1 MKRKDKS
8 NEEGKD
14 LSREELQPRPHELER
29 CQLSTTPRRS
39 STNQGIKRV
48 AASRFVPR
56 NVDGISKNLT
66 TYGSPKVN
74 LDSRLLNYVLHL
86 LTLPSPS
93 LAWLCGILDLPFYAR
108 RRMGK
113 LYRVSLKA
121 ANCGYMDVWMPM
133 CFTLVKFR
141 DLSDDSD
148 QGSEANENERHPP
161 TVEPLEALPEPDE
174 VNDMEIDHSGSSN
187 AVVLHDDKK
196 YYPLASGQL
205 EFCCMA
211 PMSKPWLKKKMRN
224 PSLNQLSTPSRFE
237 NSPLLKKGKLYPRQP
252 SPSMPHIS
260 FPKFSRFM
268 VDLMSHPESVRNV
281 AVVGHLHHGK
291 TALLDMLVHETH
303 DFEWDTSKPLLYTDT
318 HILEQQ
324 RGISLKSSPMSFV
337 LQNSKQKSFLVNMID
352 TPGHVNFLDEVTNSL
367 RLVDGAVLV
376 VDAVEGVFSGGMQVL
391 VSTDK
396 IIRHLVQEGIPIVL
410 VVNKVDRLILELR
423 LPPADA
429 YYKLKH
435 TIEEVNTVISSCN
448 PDPIHRVSPELGNV
462 GFASTEMGWCFN
474 LTSFAKMYR
483 DTFCTSKKDLFDITA
498 FSKRLWGNIWYIP
511 EQRKFVKRNVGGECK
526 RTFDHFIMEPLYK
539 LYGQVLGSE
548 QGPLKETLAD
558 LGIYLKPSAYKLDV
572 RPLLRIV
579 LSQFFGPSTG
589 LVDMISSHIPNPHV
603 SAAAKLKS
611 NYTGPL
617 DSPLAQH
624 IEKSDP
630 AGPLVIQ
637 ITKLYPT
644 HDANEFRSFGRVL
657 SGVAQAG
664 VKVKVL
670 GEGYSVDD
678 EEDMVEALIDR
689 VFIFESRY
697 SVETSGVPAGNLCLL
712 SGIDNSITK
721 TATVVESAY
730 TRPGGPG
737 EGENL
742 YIFKPISHLT
752 KSVLKIAVEPL
763 NPSELP
769 KLLEGLRKVNKTYPL
784 VEIKVE
790 ESGEHVII
798 GTGEIYLDCCLFD
811 LREIFSE
818 IEIKV
823 SDPVVKFCET
833 VVDTSVIK
841 CYAETP
847 NKKNKLT
854 MIAEPLEKGIAE
866 EIETGRINI
875 RMPAKTLSQHF
886 MNNYQWDLLASR
898 SIWAF
903 GPEIDGGG
911 TNILVNDTLPTE
923 VDKKLLFSVKESIK
937 QGFQWATREGPICDE
952 PIRNVKFKLL
962 DATLADEPI
971 YRGGGQIIPTA
982 RRVCYSSFMMATP
995 RLMEPVYYIEVQA
1008 PADCVPAVYLVLA
1021 RRRGHVTQD
1030 IPKPGSPLYTVKAY
1044 IPVIDANGFETD
1056 LRTHT
1061 QGQSFCMQTFDHWS
1075 IVPGDPTDKS
1085 ITLRPLEPASAQ
1097 ALVVLNFPP
1106 LVFRAALAMSL
1117 LRPDGGKDWG
1127 ITCRLQNHLH
1137 IAYFLAVHRGRSRG
1151 CVNCCGPRKPVGM
1164 ITHGGL
1170 ALQQPGSRS
1179 CLLAVKM
1186 FAASML
1192 STKA

>member
-1 MKRKDKS
+1 MDQYD
-8 NEEGKD
+8 EWG
-14 LSREELQPRPHELER
+14 
-29 CQLSTTPRRS
+29 
-39 STNQGIKRV
+39 
-48 AASRFVPR
+48 
-56 NVDGISKNLT
+56 
-66 TYGSPKVN
+66 
-74 LDSRLLNYVLHL
+74 NYI
-86 LTLPSPS
+86 
-93 LAWLCGILDLPFYAR
+93 G
-108 RRMGK
+108 
-113 LYRVSLKA
+113 
-121 ANCGYMDVWMPM
+121 
-133 CFTLVKFR
+133 

-148 QGSEANENERHPP
+148 SESLEEKTTHAKLPSPSDFDSN
-161 TVEPLEALPEPDE
+161 PLGALPEPD
-174 VNDMEIDHSGSSN
+174 DHALMEIDDIGPSQ

-196 YYPLASGQL
+196 YYPLASELYGPDVETMVEEEDAQPLSEPIINPIKVRKFTIL
-205 EFCCMA
+205 EKGADVPQTNF
-211 PMSKPWLKKKMRN
+211 SK
-224 PSLNQLSTPSRFE
+224 Q
-237 NSPLLKKGKLYPRQP
+237 
-252 SPSMPHIS
+252 
-260 FPKFSRFM
+260 FM
-268 VDLMSHPESVRNV
+268 LDLMSHSESVRNV

-291 TALLDMLVHETH
+291 TALIDMLVHETH
-303 DFEWDTSKPLLYTDT
+303 PFDWDTSKPLRYTDT
-318 HILEQQ
+318 HILSQQ
-324 RGISLKSSPMSFV
+324 RGISLKSSSMSFV
-337 LQNSKQKSFLVNMID
+337 LPNSKNKSFLVNMID

-367 RLVDGAVLV
+367 RLVDGAILV
-376 VDAVEGVFSGGMQVL
+376 VDAVEGVL
-391 VSTDK
+391 VTSEK
-396 IIRHLVQEGIPIVL
+396 IIRHLLQENIPIVL

-435 TIEEVNTVISSCN
+435 TIEEVNTIISSVN
-448 PDPIHRVSPELGNV
+448 PDPKFRVSPELGNV

-483 DTFCTSKKDLFDITA
+483 DTYCQDKRDLFDIEE
-498 FSKRLWGNIWYIP
+498 FGKRLWGNIWYIP
-511 EQRKFVKRNVGGECK
+511 EEKKFVKKNKGSGV
-526 RTFDHFIMEPLYK
+526 RTFDHFILEPLYK

-548 QGPLKETLAD
+548 QAELQETLST

-589 LVDMISSHIPNPHV
+589 LVDMIAAHIPDPRL
-603 SAAAKLKS
+603 SADSKLLT

-617 DSPLAQH
+617 DSPIANH
-624 IEKSDP
+624 IRESDP
-630 AGPLVIQ
+630 KGPLIIQ

-644 HDANEFRSFGRVL
+644 HDAGEFRSFGRVL
-657 SGVAQAG
+657 SGVARAG

-670 GEGYSVDD
+670 GEGYSIND
-678 EEDMVEALIDR
+678 EEDMVEATIEK
-689 VFIFESRY
+689 VSISESRY
-697 SVETSGVPAGNLCLL
+697 SIETSGVPAGNLCLL

-721 TATVVESAY
+721 TATVIESSY
-730 TRPGGPG
+730 TSPGGAG
-737 EGENL
+737 EGESL

-752 KSVLKIAVEPL
+752 KSILKIAVEPL

-790 ESGEHVII
+790 ESGEHVVI

-833 VVDTSVIK
+833 VVDTSVIR

-854 MIAEPLEKGIAE
+854 MIAEPLERGIAE
-866 EIETGRINI
+866 DIETGKINI
-875 RMPAKTLSQHF
+875 RMPPKTLSQHF
-886 MNNYQWDLLASR
+886 MGTYQWDLLSSR

-903 GPEIDGGG
+903 GPEEEGGG
-911 TNILVNDTLPTE
+911 TNILMNDTLPTE
-923 VDKKLLFSVKESIK
+923 VDRTLLSSVKESVK
-937 QGFQWATREGPICDE
+937 QGFQWGTREGPICDE
-952 PIRNVKFKLL
+952 PIRNVKFRLL

-1008 PADCVPAVYLVLA
+1008 PADCVPAVYAVLA

-1061 QGQSFCMQTFDHWS
+1061 QGQSFCLQTFDHWS

-1085 ITLRPLEPASAQ
+1085 IVLRPLEPASAQ
-1097 ALVVLNFPP
+1097 ALARDMALKTRRRKGLGDNMSVAKYIEAD
-1106 LVFRAALAMSL
+1106 LVSALIAAGQEDL
-1117 LRPDGGKDWG
+1117 LG
-1127 ITCRLQNHLH
+1127 
-1137 IAYFLAVHRGRSRG
+1137 
-1151 CVNCCGPRKPVGM
+1151 
-1164 ITHGGL
+1164 
-1170 ALQQPGSRS
+1170 
-1179 CLLAVKM
+1179 
-1186 FAASML
+1186 
-1192 STKA
+1192 

>member
-1 MKRKDKS
+1 MGSGDMGRDIRD
-8 NEEGKD
+8 ED
-14 LSREELQPRPHELER
+14 LSLD
-29 CQLSTTPRRS
+29 
-39 STNQGIKRV
+39 RV
-48 AASRFVPR
+48 AALRCK
-56 NVDGISKNLT
+56 IS
-66 TYGSPKVN
+66 
-74 LDSRLLNYVLHL
+74 DSSVTDWVH
-86 LTLPSPS
+86 TH
-93 LAWLCGILDLPFYAR
+93 
-108 RRMGK
+108 
-113 LYRVSLKA
+113 SLKDSLGGQQ
-121 ANCGYMDVWMPM
+121 NQRKLQTVQSLSENIGTQHLSRYLQPHLSVGINIVDEYDEWGN
-133 CFTLVKFR
+133 FIG

-148 QGSEANENERHPP
+148 KGSEANDDDRHSPIAETLAP
-161 TVEPLEALPEPDE
+161 LPEPDE
-174 VNDMEIDHSGSSN
+174 MNDMEVDHVGSSN

-196 YYPLASGQL
+196 YYPLAMELYGPDVETMVEEEDAQPLTEPIINPIKIRKFTIVEKGEAVPETTFSKQ
-205 EFCCMA
+205 FMA
-211 PMSKPWLKKKMRN
+211 
-224 PSLNQLSTPSRFE
+224 
-237 NSPLLKKGKLYPRQP
+237 
-252 SPSMPHIS
+252 
-260 FPKFSRFM
+260 
-268 VDLMSHPESVRNV
+268 DLMSHPESVRNV

-303 DFEWDTSKPLLYTDT
+303 DFEWETSKPLLYTDT

-324 RGISLKSSPMSFV
+324 
-337 LQNSKQKSFLVNMID
+337 
-352 TPGHVNFLDEVTNSL
+352 H
-367 RLVDGAVLV
+367 GAILV
-376 VDAVEGVFSGGMQVL
+376 VDAVEGVL

-498 FSKRLWGNIWYIP
+498 FAKRLWGNIWYIP
-511 EQRKFVKRNVGGECK
+511 EERKFVKRNVGGECK
-526 RTFDHFIMEPLYK
+526 RTFDHFILEPLYK

-589 LVDMISSHIPNPHV
+589 LVDMISSHVPNPQ
-603 SAAAKLKS
+603 AAAVAKLKS

-624 IEKSDP
+624 IAKSDP

-657 SGVAQAG
+657 SGVARAG

-678 EEDMVEALIDR
+678 EEDMVEALIER

-730 TRPGGPG
+730 TRPGGSG

-769 KLLEGLRKVNKTYPL
+769 KLLEGLRKST
-784 VEIKVE
+784 
-790 ESGEHVII
+790 
-798 GTGEIYLDCCLFD
+798 
-811 LREIFSE
+811 
-818 IEIKV
+818 
-823 SDPVVKFCET
+823 
-833 VVDTSVIK
+833 
-841 CYAETP
+841 
-847 NKKNKLT
+847 
-854 MIAEPLEKGIAE
+854 
-866 EIETGRINI
+866 
-875 RMPAKTLSQHF
+875 
-886 MNNYQWDLLASR
+886 
-898 SIWAF
+898 
-903 GPEIDGGG
+903 
-911 TNILVNDTLPTE
+911 
-923 VDKKLLFSVKESIK
+923 KKLLFSVKESIK

-962 DATLADEPI
+962 DATLLMSPFIAVWSDHSNCS
-971 YRGGGQIIPTA
+971 T
-982 RRVCYSSFMMATP
+982 CLLFFLHDATP
-995 RLMEPVYYIEVQA
+995 RLMEPVYYMKYKRRLIVFLQSISFLPVEEVMSHRTS
-1008 PADCVPAVYLVLA
+1008 PSL
-1021 RRRGHVTQD
+1021 
-1030 IPKPGSPLYTVKAY
+1030 GSPLYTVKAY
-1044 IPVIDANGFETD
+1044 IPVIDANGLKPISELILKGKVFVCKH
-1056 LRTHT
+1056 LIIGRL
-1061 QGQSFCMQTFDHWS
+1061 F
-1075 IVPGDPTDKS
+1075 
-1085 ITLRPLEPASAQ
+1085 LE
-1097 ALVVLNFPP
+1097 
-1106 LVFRAALAMSL
+1106 
-1117 LRPDGGKDWG
+1117 
-1127 ITCRLQNHLH
+1127 I
-1137 IAYFLAVHRGRSRG
+1137 
-1151 CVNCCGPRKPVGM
+1151 
-1164 ITHGGL
+1164 
-1170 ALQQPGSRS
+1170 QQISRS
-1179 CLLAVKM
+1179 P
-1186 FAASML
+1186 FAHWNRL
-1192 STKA
+1192 PLKL

>member
-1 MKRKDKS
+1 
-8 NEEGKD
+8 
-14 LSREELQPRPHELER
+14 
-29 CQLSTTPRRS
+29 
-39 STNQGIKRV
+39 
-48 AASRFVPR
+48 
-56 NVDGISKNLT
+56 
-66 TYGSPKVN
+66 
-74 LDSRLLNYVLHL
+74 
-86 LTLPSPS
+86 
-93 LAWLCGILDLPFYAR
+93 
-108 RRMGK
+108 
-113 LYRVSLKA
+113 
-121 ANCGYMDVWMPM
+121 MDEYDEWGN
-133 CFTLVKFR
+133 FIG

-148 QGSEANENERHPP
+148 KGSEANDDDRHSPIAETLAP
-161 TVEPLEALPEPDE
+161 LPEPDE
-174 VNDMEIDHSGSSN
+174 MNDMEMDHVGSSN

-196 YYPLASGQL
+196 YYPLAMELYGPDVETMVEEEDAQPLTEPIINPIKIRKFTIVEKGEAVPETTFSKQ
-205 EFCCMA
+205 FMA
-211 PMSKPWLKKKMRN
+211 
-224 PSLNQLSTPSRFE
+224 
-237 NSPLLKKGKLYPRQP
+237 
-252 SPSMPHIS
+252 
-260 FPKFSRFM
+260 
-268 VDLMSHPESVRNV
+268 DLMSHPESVRNV

-367 RLVDGAVLV
+367 RLVDGAILV
-376 VDAVEGVFSGGMQVL
+376 VDAVEGVL

-498 FSKRLWGNIWYIP
+498 FAKRLWGNIWYIP
-511 EQRKFVKRNVGGECK
+511 EERKFVKRNVGGECK
-526 RTFDHFIMEPLYK
+526 RTFDHFILEPLYK

-589 LVDMISSHIPNPHV
+589 LVDMISSHVPNPQ
-603 SAAAKLKS
+603 AAAVAKLKS

-624 IEKSDP
+624 IAKSDP

-657 SGVAQAG
+657 SGVARAG

-678 EEDMVEALIDR
+678 EEDMVEALIER

-730 TRPGGPG
+730 TRPGGSG

-911 TNILVNDTLPTE
+911 TNILMNDTLPTE

-1097 ALVVLNFPP
+1097 ALARDVALKTRRRKGLGDNMSVAKYIEAD
-1106 LVFRAALAMSL
+1106 LVAALIAAGQENL
-1117 LRPDGGKDWG
+1117 LG
-1127 ITCRLQNHLH
+1127 
-1137 IAYFLAVHRGRSRG
+1137 
-1151 CVNCCGPRKPVGM
+1151 
-1164 ITHGGL
+1164 
-1170 ALQQPGSRS
+1170 
-1179 CLLAVKM
+1179 
-1186 FAASML
+1186 
-1192 STKA
+1192 

>member
-1 MKRKDKS
+1 MISSAFLPEDEHQPLGYYGIWELMRRGLATEQSIDWFCRS
-8 NEEGKD
+8 AVTWGVTFEIRTC
-14 LSREELQPRPHELER
+14 SRCGVALQKFRLE
-29 CQLSTTPRRS
+29 CDGLGAYTQSQGLTRRS
-39 STNQGIKRV
+39 TEST
-48 AASRFVPR
+48 
-56 NVDGISKNLT
+56 
-66 TYGSPKVN
+66 
-74 LDSRLLNYVLHL
+74 
-86 LTLPSPS
+86 
-93 LAWLCGILDLPFYAR
+93 
-108 RRMGK
+108 
-113 LYRVSLKA
+113 KA
-121 ANCGYMDVWMPM
+121 ANSSITQRKHWHPAFIPILTTTPLIWNQHRGGNMDEYDEWGN
-133 CFTLVKFR
+133 FIG

-148 QGSEANENERHPP
+148 KGSEANDDDRHSPIAETLAP
-161 TVEPLEALPEPDE
+161 LPEPDE
-174 VNDMEIDHSGSSN
+174 MNDMEMDHVGSSN

-196 YYPLASGQL
+196 YYPLAMELYGPDVETMVEEEDAQPL
-205 EFCCMA
+205 TE
-211 PMSKPWLKKKMRN
+211 PIIN
-224 PSLNQLSTPSRFE
+224 PSKSGEAVPETT
-237 NSPLLKKGKLYPRQP
+237 
-252 SPSMPHIS
+252 
-260 FPKFSRFM
+260 FSKQFM
-268 VDLMSHPESVRNV
+268 ADLMSHPESVRNV

-367 RLVDGAVLV
+367 RLVDGAILV
-376 VDAVEGVFSGGMQVL
+376 VDAVEGVL

-498 FSKRLWGNIWYIP
+498 FAKRLWGNIWYIP
-511 EQRKFVKRNVGGECK
+511 EERKFVKRNVGGECK
-526 RTFDHFIMEPLYK
+526 RTLTISSWSHFYK
-539 LYGQVLGSE
+539 LLRTSF
-548 QGPLKETLAD
+548 
-558 LGIYLKPSAYKLDV
+558 
-572 RPLLRIV
+572 RLLC
-579 LSQFFGPSTG
+579 
-589 LVDMISSHIPNPHV
+589 
-603 SAAAKLKS
+603 
-611 NYTGPL
+611 
-617 DSPLAQH
+617 
-624 IEKSDP
+624 
-630 AGPLVIQ
+630 
-637 ITKLYPT
+637 
-644 HDANEFRSFGRVL
+644 
-657 SGVAQAG
+657 
-664 VKVKVL
+664 
-670 GEGYSVDD
+670 DD
-678 EEDMVEALIDR
+678 EEDMVEALIER

-730 TRPGGPG
+730 TRPGGSARAR
-737 EGENL
+737 
-742 YIFKPISHLT
+742 ISTQAVGGLT
-752 KSVLKIAVEPL
+752 K
-763 NPSELP
+763 
-769 KLLEGLRKVNKTYPL
+769 GYKTYPL

-903 GPEIDGGG
+903 G
-911 TNILVNDTLPTE
+911 L
-923 VDKKLLFSVKESIK
+923 KSMAAESIK

-1097 ALVVLNFPP
+1097 ALARDVALKTRRRKGLGDNMSVAKYIEAD
-1106 LVFRAALAMSL
+1106 LVAALIAAGQENL
-1117 LRPDGGKDWG
+1117 LG
-1127 ITCRLQNHLH
+1127 
-1137 IAYFLAVHRGRSRG
+1137 
-1151 CVNCCGPRKPVGM
+1151 
-1164 ITHGGL
+1164 
-1170 ALQQPGSRS
+1170 
-1179 CLLAVKM
+1179 
-1186 FAASML
+1186 
-1192 STKA
+1192 

>member
-1 MKRKDKS
+1 
-8 NEEGKD
+8 
-14 LSREELQPRPHELER
+14 
-29 CQLSTTPRRS
+29 
-39 STNQGIKRV
+39 
-48 AASRFVPR
+48 
-56 NVDGISKNLT
+56 
-66 TYGSPKVN
+66 
-74 LDSRLLNYVLHL
+74 
-86 LTLPSPS
+86 
-93 LAWLCGILDLPFYAR
+93 
-108 RRMGK
+108 
-113 LYRVSLKA
+113 
-121 ANCGYMDVWMPM
+121 MDQYDEWGN
-133 CFTLVKFR
+133 FIG
-141 DLSDDSD
+141 DLSDESD
-148 QGSEANENERHPP
+148 AGSEANQNERHSP
-161 TVEPLEALPEPDE
+161 TVEPLADLPEPDE
-174 VNDMEIDHSGSSN
+174 INDMEVDHVGSSN

-196 YYPLASGQL
+196 YYPLASELYGPDVETMVEEEDAQPL
-205 EFCCMA
+205 TEPIINPIKVRKFTIVEKGEAVPETTFSKQFMA
-211 PMSKPWLKKKMRN
+211 
-224 PSLNQLSTPSRFE
+224 
-237 NSPLLKKGKLYPRQP
+237 
-252 SPSMPHIS
+252 
-260 FPKFSRFM
+260 
-268 VDLMSHPESVRNV
+268 DLMSHPESVRNV

-367 RLVDGAVLV
+367 RLVDGAILV
-376 VDAVEGVFSGGMQVL
+376 VDAVEGVL

-483 DTFCTSKKDLFDITA
+483 DTFCTSKKDLFDIDA
-498 FSKRLWGNIWYIP
+498 FAKRLWGNIWYLP
-511 EQRKFVKRNVGGECK
+511 EERKFVKRNVGGECK
-526 RTFDHFIMEPLYK
+526 RTFDHFILEPLYK

-589 LVDMISSHIPNPHV
+589 LVDMIASHVPNPQV

-630 AGPLVIQ
+630 SGPLVIQ

-657 SGVAQAG
+657 SGVARAG

-678 EEDMVEALIDR
+678 EEDMVEALIER

-697 SVETSGVPAGNLCLL
+697 SVETSGVPAGNLCLI

-866 EIETGRINI
+866 EIETGKINI

-1097 ALVVLNFPP
+1097 ALARDVALKTRRRKGLGDNMSVAKYIEAD
-1106 LVFRAALAMSL
+1106 LVAALIAAGQENL
-1117 LRPDGGKDWG
+1117 LG
-1127 ITCRLQNHLH
+1127 
-1137 IAYFLAVHRGRSRG
+1137 
-1151 CVNCCGPRKPVGM
+1151 
-1164 ITHGGL
+1164 
-1170 ALQQPGSRS
+1170 
-1179 CLLAVKM
+1179 
-1186 FAASML
+1186 
-1192 STKA
+1192 